1 MLLSQGDE
9 WKLGIDND
17 GKAYFTVNGTTAT
30 SDVTVAG
37 GSVTVAGVRENNGM
51 LKIYVDGE
59 LAGSAYLGEN
69 NADHAVSTGAITAGG
84 GAKQSSLAVYDH
96 ALGYDE
102 VPTSAL
108 AELIETV
115 EAKKDQVSDASWANA
130 DMDNLIDQA
139 KAALKGDAAAKKTA
153 YDNLYAGYL
162 KLVPANKT
170 VNLALG
176 KCRRL
181 LGSTVTPRLR

>member
-69 NADHAVSTGAITAGG
+69 NADHAVSTGAITAG
-84 GAKQSSLAVYDH
+84 AARSSLR
-96 ALGYDE
+96 L
-102 VPTSAL
+102 PSMIML
-108 AELIETV
+108 
-115 EAKKDQVSDASWANA
+115 
-130 DMDNLIDQA
+130 
-139 KAALKGDAAAKKTA
+139 
-153 YDNLYAGYL
+153 
-162 KLVPANKT
+162 LVTTRFP
-170 VNLALG
+170 
-176 KCRRL
+176 L
-181 LGSTVTPRLR
+181 LHWRS